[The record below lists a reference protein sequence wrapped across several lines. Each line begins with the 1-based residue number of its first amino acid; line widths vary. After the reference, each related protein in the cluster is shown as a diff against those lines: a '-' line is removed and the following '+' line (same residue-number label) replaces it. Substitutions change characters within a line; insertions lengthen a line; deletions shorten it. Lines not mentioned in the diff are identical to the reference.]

1 MKELSSSKEELLLRS
16 ANELSSLNIALSSLQ
31 LKEILQKMSILNQ
44 TLNEKHFPQL
54 TQWVDAAK

>member
-1 MKELSSSKEELLLRS
+1 MKELSSSKEEHLLRS

-44 TLNEKHFPQL
+44 ALNEKHFPQL